1 MKILLNLGVK
11 MYKSISLFC
20 FTILLSSSVLAQ
32 DDNASNDENI
42 EEVVVTA
49 TSRESS
55 VLDVPY
61 NISTISG
68 NDIQDRAILDNGELL
83 RNFVGISTI
92 DRGYRNAGTT
102 SNIRIRGLN
111 VDSSALQ
118 DYPVSAVASVSTYVD
133 KTPVFANFLLRDLKR
148 VEVLRGPQGT
158 LYGSGSLGG
167 TIRYITND
175 PVIGSFEGSAS
186 YTGSS
191 VNGSESI
198 GNAIDLVLNVPL
210 GQKAAYRVVISELD
224 YPGITD
230 YVNVLTVADAPANLY
245 ADQSFGIPVPRDG
258 YGYPDYYTSPPVI
271 NTVED
276 ADEVEVSFIRHKLLL
291 DISDRIELVLSSAT
305 QDDAVGGRRQSST
318 GTKYVL
324 NQNCASLFDSNCYS
338 ESTYGDYENG
348 ALMLEPSSRDVSVHS
363 AELTFDGDMFDVII
377 SQSKHKKSGSSIT
390 DNTGYFAGI
399 GTFTSNLAAYYS
411 DPLLIAGFFA
421 KPARPYAP
429 AHRQYAND
437 ADTLEIKVVS
447 EIGDDFDYIFGY
459 FKQDENQT
467 RNQQTYIKGVNI
479 WRSFYNLADFVVD
492 PQEQDF
498 DYFVGESIENEAYFG
513 EITFHL
519 NDKFDAT
526 VGIRKF
532 ESNAQANMNMSFKL
546 YNVGPATDV
555 SNNLDDGTLT
565 KLNFSY
571 QATDNQNLFFT
582 ISDGFRRGGVNAVP
596 TEGTFIEESGWVPFK
611 SDTVKN
617 IEGGVKGYMEN
628 GTYYNISFYNISWD
642 DPQLNTSTPLYGYYA
657 VINGDEA
664 ETSGMDIEL
673 SGSLNALDWN
683 FGYAY
688 NDTELTEDLFTPASN
703 PVLYASSGA
712 QLPGSPKHSLNANF
726 AHTMYLD
733 SGIGLVNRLDM
744 YYQSDT
750 RNYIGEDSL
759 YDADFNGFQIVN
771 ASSTLFNDRGY
782 ITIFVKNI
790 LDERGVTGAFL
801 NPSFGPQPDQG
812 FYGSNNREFFALPR
826 TLGIAISRS
835 F

>member
-1 MKILLNLGVK
+1 MKKLYLLIPTV
-11 MYKSISLFC
+11 F
-20 FTILLSSSVLAQ
+20 LLSTSIIAQEGNSSA
-32 DDNASNDENI
+32 DESI

-49 TSRESS
+49 TSRESTI
-55 VLDVPY
+55 LEVPY

-68 NDIQDRAILDNGELL
+68 EDIKDRAIIDNGELL
-83 RNFVGISTI
+83 RNFAGISTI

-102 SNIRIRGLN
+102 SNVRIRGLN

-133 KTPVFANFLLRDLKR
+133 KTPVFANFLLRDLNR

-175 PVIGSFEGSAS
+175 PVIGSFEGSVS

-191 VNGSESI
+191 VNGSDSI
-198 GNAIDLVLNVPL
+198 GNAIDLVLNIPL
-210 GQKAAYRVVISELD
+210 GQKAAYRVAISELD

-230 YVNVLTVADAPANLY
+230 YVNVFKVEDAPANFF

-271 NTVED
+271 NIVED
-276 ADEVEVSFIRHKLLL
+276 ADDVEISFVRHKFLV
-291 DISDRIELVLSSAT
+291 DVSDRIELVLSYAS
-305 QDDAVGGRRQSST
+305 QDDAIGGRRQAST

-324 NQNCASLFDSNCYS
+324 NQDCVSLFFANCYS
-338 ESTYGDYENG
+338 ETTYGDYENG
-348 ALMLEPSSRDVSVHS
+348 ALMLEPSNRDVSVRS
-363 AELTFDGDMFDVII
+363 AELTFDGDMFDLII
-377 SQSKHKKSGSSIT
+377 SKSKHEKSGSSIT

-399 GTFTSNLAAYYS
+399 NTFTSSIAAYYS
-411 DPLLIAGFFA
+411 DPFGVGGFFA

-437 ADTLEIKVVS
+437 ADTLEIKIVS
-447 EIGDDFDYIFGY
+447 EIGEDFDYIFGY

-467 RNQQTYIKGVNI
+467 RYQQTYIKGVNI
-479 WRSFYNLADFVVD
+479 WRSFYNLGDFVVD
-492 PQEQDF
+492 PMEQDF

-513 EITFHL
+513 EVTFHL
-519 NDKFDAT
+519 TDKFDT
-526 VGIRKF
+526 TLGFRKF
-532 ESNAQANMNMSFKL
+532 EADAQANMNMSFKL
-546 YNVGPATDV
+546 YNVGPAIDA
-555 SNNLDDGTLT
+555 SNNLDKGTLI
-565 KLNFSY
+565 KINMLY
-571 QATDNQNLFFT
+571 QANDNQNYFFT

-596 TEGTFIEESGWVPFK
+596 TEGTFIEEAGWVPFD

-617 IEGGVKGYMEN
+617 IEAGVKGTMKN
-628 GTYYNISFYNISWD
+628 GTYYNISLYNVTWD
-642 DPQLNTSTPLYGYYA
+642 DPQLNTSTPIYGYYA
-657 VINGDEA
+657 VINGNEA
-664 ETSGMDIEL
+664 ETSGIDLEL
-673 SGSLNALDWN
+673 SGRINAIDWN

-688 NDTELTEDLFTPASN
+688 NDTELTKDLFTPASI

-712 QLPGSPKHSLNANF
+712 QLPGSPKHTLNANF
-726 AHTMYLD
+726 AHTMYLR
-733 SGIGLVNRLDM
+733 SGLGLVNRLDL

-750 RNYIGEDSL
+750 RNYIGENSL
-759 YDADFNGFQIVN
+759 YDAEFSGFHIVN
-771 ASSTLFNDRGY
+771 ASSTIFNDTDY
-782 ITIFVKNI
+782 YVTIFIKNI
-790 LDERGVTGAFL
+790 FDERGVTGAFL
-801 NPSFGPQPDQG
+801 NPSFGSQPDQG

-826 TLGIAISRS
+826 TFGIAISKS